1 MTGSVNVSRKFMADF
16 DQVTKHYGLSEAEL
30 IEAKQAARDDLE
42 AAISTF
48 AALAKEIA

>member
-42 AAISTF
+42 SAISTF

>member
-1 MTGSVNVSRKFMADF
+1 MAVSKIVPRQFINDF
-16 DQVTKHYGLSEAEL
+16 DQVTKHYGLTPAEI

-42 AAISTF
+42 SAISTF